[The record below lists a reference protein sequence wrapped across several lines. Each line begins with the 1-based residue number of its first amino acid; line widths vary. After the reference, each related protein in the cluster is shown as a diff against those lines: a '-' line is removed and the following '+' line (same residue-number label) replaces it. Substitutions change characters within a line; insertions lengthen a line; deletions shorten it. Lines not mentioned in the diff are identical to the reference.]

1 MQQEQAVFTTI
12 YKEHYSKVFR
22 LCKGYFNGDEATAVD
37 AAQEVFIK
45 VWQHMEGFRNES
57 SISTWIY
64 RIAVNTCLLYLRKA
78 STRKELKTEILPER
92 ANEQYDPVTE
102 LRLQKMYHCI
112 QQLDETGR
120 LIILMVLDG
129 VGYGEIAAITGI
141 TADTLRVKIYRIKKS
156 LTNCVQL

>member
-1 MQQEQAVFTTI
+1 MQQQHQAFTVI
-12 YKEHYSKVFR
+12 YNQQYAKIFR
-22 LCKGYFNGDEATAVD
+22 LCKGYFNGDEATAID

-45 VWQHMEGFRNES
+45 VWQHMEEFRNES

-78 STRKELKTEILPER
+78 STRKELKTATVPDG
-92 ANEQYDPVTE
+92 AYEQYDPVTE
-102 LRLQKMYHCI
+102 QRLQKMYNCI

-129 VGYGEIAAITGI
+129 VSYGEIAAITGI
-141 TADTLRVKIYRIKKS
+141 TEDTLRVKIYRIKKS

>member
-1 MQQEQAVFTTI
+1 MQQQYEAFTVI
-12 YKEHYSKVFR
+12 YNQQYAKIFR
-22 LCKGYFNGDEATAVD
+22 LCKGYFNGNEATAVD

-45 VWQHMEGFRNES
+45 VWQHMEEFRNES
-57 SISTWIY
+57 TISTWIY

-78 STRKELKTEILPER
+78 STRKELKTETVPER
-92 ANEQYDPVTE
+92 ADEQYDQVTE
-102 LRLQKMYHCI
+102 LRLQKMYNCI

-120 LIILMVLDG
+120 LIILMMLDG

-141 TADTLRVKIYRIKKS
+141 TEDTLRVKIYRIKKS